1 MDVIFVASW
10 AADTWFCESSLGL
23 CLFSWFGILNRLWIW
38 ASRLR
43 KFQNWK
49 ELLSCICLWFLQVPP
64 ELIGNDSENSWE
76 TVKTSIKNMTDECGF
91 LLIPYFQVSQHFLL
105 VIKYFDVFLFP
116 ELLTL
121 LVNRVHTV
129 NELFF
134 WELPFEEIGRKKK
147 GIFLLADCQSR
158 VWLKAS
164 LFCFLTRLR
173 ETLGQQKLMKKHFQT
188 V

>member
-64 ELIGNDSENSWE
+64 EPIGNDSENSWK
-76 TVKTSIKNMTDECGF
+76 TVKTSIKNMTNECGF
-91 LLIPYFQVSQHFLL
+91 LLIPTSKWVSIFFLL
-105 VIKYFDVFLFP
+105 LNILMSFLTFTLKIYLPEIK
-116 ELLTL
+116 
-121 LVNRVHTV
+121 
-129 NELFF
+129 
-134 WELPFEEIGRKKK
+134 
-147 GIFLLADCQSR
+147 FLLSWEEPIITSNLCSG
-158 VWLKAS
+158 KFS
-164 LFCFLTRLR
+164 SMLR
-173 ETLGQQKLMKKHFQT
+173 Y

>member
-91 LLIPYFQVSQHFLL
+91 LLIPYFQVSQHF
-105 VIKYFDVFLFP
+105 
-116 ELLTL
+116 
-121 LVNRVHTV
+121 
-129 NELFF
+129 
-134 WELPFEEIGRKKK
+134 
-147 GIFLLADCQSR
+147 FLLLNILMS
-158 VWLKAS
+158 
-164 LFCFLTRLR
+164 FLTFTLKIYLPEIKFLLSWEEPIITLNLCSGKFSSMLR
-173 ETLGQQKLMKKHFQT
+173 Y